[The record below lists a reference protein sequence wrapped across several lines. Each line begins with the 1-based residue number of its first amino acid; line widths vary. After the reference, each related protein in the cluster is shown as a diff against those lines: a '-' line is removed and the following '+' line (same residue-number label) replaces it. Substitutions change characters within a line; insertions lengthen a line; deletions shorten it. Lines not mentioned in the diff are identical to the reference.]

1 VALDGE
7 LVVGFA
13 SAVHYVHPDKGPD
26 LWINELGV
34 AQTHQGRGIGR
45 QLMTAILAHGRALGC
60 GEAWVGTEETNAPAR
75 KLYQSSG
82 GVEDDDR
89 FMTYTF
95 HLGARES
102 P

>member
-1 VALDGE
+1 
-7 LVVGFA
+7 
-13 SAVHYVHPDKGPD
+13 VHPDKGPD

-34 AQTHQGRGIGR
+34 APTHQGRGIGR

-75 KLYQSSG
+75 KLYHSSG

-89 FMTYTF
+89 FITYTF
-95 HLGARES
+95 DLDARES
-102 P
+102 G